1 MSAPHPFGGRRLPV
15 AVLGA
20 TGTVGQVFIRL
31 LADHPWFRVT
41 TVAASERSAGKRYA
55 DAMRWHEGTM
65 PTDVADLEVRRCH
78 PDDVRETVVFSA
90 LDSAAALEAE
100 PLFAQAGAVVL
111 SNAKSY
117 RMAEDVPLLIPEV
130 NPGHLGLLEVQR
142 ATRGWSGA
150 IVTNPNCS
158 TINIVVALAPLH
170 EAFGLTK
177 LFAVTMQAIS
187 GAGYPGVASLDILG
201 NVIPYIGDE
210 EPKVETE
217 PQKLLGTFDGERVRM
232 APFTTSA
239 HTNRVPVRHGHTA
252 CLSMAFERHPLEGEA
267 MDVLRGW
274 RGGIAGLGLPTA
286 PTPPLV
292 VHEAHDRPQPLKDVD
307 ADGGMSVHV
316 GRIRPDPLL
325 DLRLVCMGHNVVRGA
340 AGASVLNAELMAVRG
355 LLGTA

>member
-1 MSAPHPFGGRRLPV
+1 MSASPFAGRRLPV

-31 LADHPWFRVT
+31 LAEHPWFRVT

-55 DAMRWHEGTM
+55 DATRWHEGTM
-65 PTDVADLEVRRCH
+65 PADVADLEVTRCH
-78 PDDVRETVVFSA
+78 PDDVREPVVFSA

-130 NPGHLGLLEVQR
+130 NPDHLGLLDVQR
-142 ATRGWSGA
+142 ARRGWSGA

-158 TINIVVALAPLH
+158 TINIVMALAPLDR
-170 EAFGLTK
+170 AFGLRK

-187 GAGYPGVASLDILG
+187 GAGYPGVPSLDILG
-201 NVIPYIGDE
+201 NVVPYIGDE

-217 PQKLLGTFDGERVRM
+217 PQKLLGHFDGERVRM
-232 APFTTSA
+232 APFVTTA
-239 HTNRVPVRHGHTA
+239 HTNRVAVRHGHTA
-252 CLSMAFERHPLEGEA
+252 CLSMGFERHPHEDEA
-267 MDVLRGW
+267 TAVLRDWPGA
-274 RGGIAGLGLPTA
+274 IHGLGLPTA

-292 VHEAHDRPQPLKDVD
+292 VHDAVDRPQPLKDVD

-325 DLRLVCMGHNVVRGA
+325 DLRLVCTGHNVIRGA

-355 LLGTA
+355 LLGAP